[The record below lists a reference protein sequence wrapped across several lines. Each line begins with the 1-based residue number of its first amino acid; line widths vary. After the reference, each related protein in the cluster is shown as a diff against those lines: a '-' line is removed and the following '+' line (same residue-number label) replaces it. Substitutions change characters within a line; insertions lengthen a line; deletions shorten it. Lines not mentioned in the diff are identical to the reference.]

1 MTNTKAT
8 KIRNPLRRKFAA
20 KETAYGLWV
29 TLESATVSEIA
40 AEMGIDWIC
49 VDMEHGSLDYR
60 DVLHHAR
67 AVRGSDTAVLV
78 RVPAIAEDHIK
89 RALDLGV
96 DGVILPLVRSAEELR
111 TAFSFARYPLTG
123 KRAIG
128 GDRALRWGLKADE
141 YLDSA
146 NQETLV
152 IPNIETAE
160 ASAEITNILAV
171 PGLEAIFFGPYDLS
185 ASFGHFKQWEG
196 PGVAENILRMRK
208 LAADQGIAAGVV
220 ATGPDDLKQ
229 RRAQGF
235 QMIALGTDT
244 GMMIRSLKGLLDAA
258 K

>member
-1 MTNTKAT
+1 MTMTT
-8 KIRNPLRRKFAA
+8 IRNPLRRKFEA

-40 AEMGIDWIC
+40 AEMGLDWIC
-49 VDMEHGSLDYR
+49 IDMEHGSLDYR
-60 DVLHHAR
+60 DVVHHAR

-78 RVPAIAEDHIK
+78 RVPAIAEDKIK

-96 DGVILPLVRSAEELR
+96 DGVILPLVRSAAELR
-111 TAFSFARYPLTG
+111 EALSYARYPMTG
-123 KRAIG
+123 VRAIG
-128 GDRALRWGLKADE
+128 GERALRWGLKMDE

-146 NQETLV
+146 NQEILV

-160 ASAEITNILAV
+160 ASADIDNILAV

-208 LAADQGIAAGVV
+208 LAADRGISAGLV
-220 ATGPDDLKQ
+220 ATSADDLKKRQ
-229 RRAQGF
+229 SQGF

-244 GMMIRSLKGLLDAA
+244 TMMIRSIKGLLDAT